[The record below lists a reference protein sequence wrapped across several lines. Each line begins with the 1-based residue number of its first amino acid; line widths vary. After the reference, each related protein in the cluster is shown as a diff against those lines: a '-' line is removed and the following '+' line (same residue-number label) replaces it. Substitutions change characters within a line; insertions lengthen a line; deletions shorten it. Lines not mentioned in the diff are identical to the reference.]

1 MTLEIASENKAL
13 AVPPNGPWIEV
24 HLERILKNL
33 EAVRE
38 KAGADQHVMA
48 VVKANAYG
56 HGLVPVSK
64 ALAGKV
70 DFLGVAS
77 VREGFLLREQ
87 GVEAPILVFGRVFSA
102 EIPTALEKNLALTV
116 SGLDEAKSV
125 SEAGLR
131 GGKKAVVHVKV
142 DTGMGRLGIPSE
154 RAFAEIV
161 TMAGLA
167 GIQMEG
173 LYTHCPAAEKFP
185 DFFTEKQLTNFAK
198 LVQDLGAR
206 GITFTWRH
214 AANSAGALRFKSPVL
229 NLVRPGIAL
238 YGIYPDPV
246 FHSEIQLWPAL
257 CLKSRIAFL
266 KQIAAGDSVGYGREY
281 MASSATQ
288 IAVIPTG
295 YAHGYP
301 FHLSGKGEVLYRG
314 RRFRIAGR
322 VSMDSLMVDLGPA
335 LQARVGDEVTL
346 LGSFAE
352 EQLPAEDLARAAGTI
367 PYEIV
372 TRLDSAVPR
381 FYYGSQL
388 SAVGTQR
395 SAVSSQPSAEG

>member
-1 MTLEIASENKAL
+1 MTLEILSREAGLAS
-13 AVPPNGPWIEV
+13 PPNGPWIEV
-24 HLERILKNL
+24 RLERILKNL

-38 KAGADQHVMA
+38 KAGPGVRVLA

-64 ALAGKV
+64 ALAGKA

-87 GVEAPILVFGRVFSA
+87 GIEAPVLVFGRVFSE
-102 EIPTALEKNLALTV
+102 EIPAALQKNLALTV
-116 SGLDEAKSV
+116 SSLDEAKAI

-131 GGKKAVVHVKV
+131 SGKKAAVHVKV
-142 DTGMGRLGIPSE
+142 DTGMGRLGIPSG

-161 TMAGLA
+161 TLVGLA
-167 GIQMEG
+167 GIQVEG

-185 DFFTEKQLTNFAK
+185 DFFTEKQLANFQK
-198 LVQDLGAR
+198 LIQDLEAR
-206 GITFTWRH
+206 GITFAWRH

-229 NLVRPGIAL
+229 NMVRPGIAL
-238 YGIYPDPV
+238 YGIYPDPS
-246 FHSEIQLWPAL
+246 FSSEVRLLPAL
-257 CLKSRIAFL
+257 SLKSRIAFL
-266 KQIAAGDSVGYGREY
+266 KQLAAGDSVGYGRDY
-281 MASSATQ
+281 LASSPTT

-301 FHLSGKGEVLYRG
+301 FQLSGKGTVLYRG

-322 VSMDSLMVDLGPA
+322 VCMDSFMVDLGPA
-335 LQARVGDEVTL
+335 TQARVGDEVTL
-346 LGSFAE
+346 LGSFGE
-352 EQLPAEDLARAAGTI
+352 ERISAEDLARAAGTI

-372 TRLDSAVPR
+372 TRLESAIPR
-381 FYYGSQL
+381 FY
-388 SAVGTQR
+388 R
-395 SAVSSQPSAEG
+395 